1 MKKIIIPESEI
12 QLSFARSSGPGGQNV
27 NKVNSKVTLHWNVQ
41 ESSALSEFL
50 KKKFC
55 TKFKNQ
61 INEDGLLQLSSQ
73 ASRTQKHNIA
83 DVKAKLD
90 QMIEKIQHQPKARI
104 KTKPSRSQV
113 EKRLKSKKLDS
124 IKKKLRK
131 FVD

>member
-1 MKKIIIPESEI
+1 MKKIIIPDSEI

-27 NKVNSKVTLHWNVQ
+27 NKVNSKVILHWNVK
-41 ESSALSEFL
+41 ESSVLSEHL

-55 TKFKNQ
+55 IKFKNQ

-73 ASRTQKHNIA
+73 ASRTQKHNIE
-83 DVKAKLD
+83 DVKAKLE

-113 EKRLKSKKLDS
+113 EKRLKSKKIDS
-124 IKKKLRK
+124 LKKKLRK
-131 FVD
+131 FIE